1 MKINAIQA
9 GQVSSTD
16 ASASAL
22 RISRS
27 TLRTVRT
34 GLQAGTRPYVGIRV
48 TYIG

>member
-1 MKINAIQA
+1 MKINAIETSQI
-9 GQVSSTD
+9 SSTE

-34 GLQAGTRPYVGIRV
+34 GLQAGTRPY
-48 TYIG
+48 IGVRGTLLG